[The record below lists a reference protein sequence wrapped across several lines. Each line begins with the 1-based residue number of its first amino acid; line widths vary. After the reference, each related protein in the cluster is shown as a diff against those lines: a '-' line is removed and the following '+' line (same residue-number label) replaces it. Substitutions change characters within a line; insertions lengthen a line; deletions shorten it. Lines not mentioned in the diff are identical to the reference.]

1 MWDGNLRL
9 GQQVVLLVSGK
20 FDPPVAVVIIDRQ
33 LLHNLASI
41 VGPEGVIFAK
51 KRPIL
56 TFIRGL
62 HIGKFS

>member
-1 MWDGNLRL
+1 M
-9 GQQVVLLVSGK
+9 VSGK